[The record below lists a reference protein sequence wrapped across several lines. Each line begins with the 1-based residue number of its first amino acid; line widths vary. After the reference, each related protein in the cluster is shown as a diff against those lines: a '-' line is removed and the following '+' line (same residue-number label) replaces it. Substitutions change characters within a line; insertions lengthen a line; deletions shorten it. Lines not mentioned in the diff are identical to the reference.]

1 VNNDDDRTPEQRIA
15 EAEGVAARALDR
27 QRSAEIELQ
36 KLRPAAPLRHDLLW
50 SAIEV
55 ELRDLRPSQA
65 IDDWRRVTV
74 AYTSEHPASIG
85 CLLAIVREL
94 WDDAGAY
101 VRQSS
106 KGGRVVC
113 IRSRFGHANEGL
125 FRGPNEGEALLVA
138 LQAAPQSGK
147 AWRP

>member
-36 KLRPAAPLRHDLLW
+36 KLRPAAPLRHDILW
-50 SAIEV
+50 SAIEA

-65 IDDWRRVTV
+65 IEDWRRVTV
-74 AYTSEHPASIG
+74 AYTSDHPAALG

-106 KGGRVVC
+106 KGGWVVC
-113 IRSRFGHANEGL
+113 IRSRFGHSNEGL
-125 FRGPNEGEALLVA
+125 FRGPTEGDALLVA